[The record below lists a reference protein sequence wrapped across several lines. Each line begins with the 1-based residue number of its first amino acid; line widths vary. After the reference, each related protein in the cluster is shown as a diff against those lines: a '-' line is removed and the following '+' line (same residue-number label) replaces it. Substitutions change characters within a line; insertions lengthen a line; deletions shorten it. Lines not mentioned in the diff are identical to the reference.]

1 MDDASSSHSSLRGTC
16 KQARSVRSR
25 NYSAGVTRGPRLFAF
40 DASTSIRLAFV
51 VLSVILAASDESLEE
66 VLPWLLLVVALD
78 LVVVALDGMP
88 VSRRG
93 VVDSFVLTLLVVSA
107 VGAGA
112 GFALT
117 GIGASSLVLIPAY
130 NAGMRFGRLGMLATS
145 VAAGGAFLVCKWA
158 FPTQEPLVA
167 EELILWLA
175 ATVGLGLVGAWNRG
189 LTADR
194 AGGSDPAAREAIEL
208 IQRLQ
213 DLSSQMSTGLDAPA
227 SATLAL
233 DLLSAQVPSTRSA
246 VLVTQDAEHLVPVAL
261 RGSTRAPWHIAEHV
275 AALLRTN
282 PASWVP
288 TEVAFT
294 DELGRR
300 RALVVPFD
308 LGNGSTTVVVAER
321 PDGGSFSD
329 AERTVA
335 RDVTRRIAPTLQA
348 GLLFG
353 TLRQFASLEERNRI
367 ARDIHDGIAQEL
379 AALGYQIDAL
389 RAQAGPPGL
398 PMRDGLDKLRT
409 QLSDAMHDLRLHITD
424 LRVAERP
431 GTGLGSV
438 LGAAVQSFGSVT
450 GVRTT
455 VTVSESQRRLD
466 PRVEILI
473 HRLVMD
479 ILADAQAC
487 GARNAWV
494 SLTTSVAG
502 PANVDVSH
510 DGDPRTAR
518 RAFKD
523 PALEGLDA
531 TLFVRT
537 ETNGRTT
544 VNLSVQEPAPV
555 GVFRPTP

>member
-1 MDDASSSHSSLRGTC
+1 M
-16 KQARSVRSR
+16 
-25 NYSAGVTRGPRLFAF
+25 
-40 DASTSIRLAFV
+40 
-51 VLSVILAASDESLEE
+51 
-66 VLPWLLLVVALD
+66 
-78 LVVVALDGMP
+78 
-88 VSRRG
+88 
-93 VVDSFVLTLLVVSA
+93 
-107 VGAGA
+107 
-112 GFALT
+112 
-117 GIGASSLVLIPAY
+117 LIPTY
-130 NAGMRFGRLGMLATS
+130 HAGMRFGRLGMLATS
-145 VAAGGAFLVCKWA
+145 VAAGAGFGLSVWA
-158 FPTQEPLVA
+158 LDVERGVLPGD
-167 EELILWLA
+167 ILWLFA
-175 ATVGLGLVGAWNRG
+175 AIGLGVLGAWNRG
-189 LTADR
+189 LA
-194 AGGSDPAAREAIEL
+194 AAQGAESDPAAREAIEL
-208 IQRLQ
+208 IRRLQ
-213 DLSSQMSTGLDAPA
+213 DLSGQMSTGLDAPA

-233 DLLSAQVPSTRSA
+233 DLLSAEVPSTRSA

-275 AALLRTN
+275 SDLLRTN
-282 PASWVP
+282 PSSWEP

-308 LGNGSTTVVVAER
+308 LGNGSTTVLVAER
-321 PDGGSFSD
+321 PDGGHFTE
-329 AERTVA
+329 AERRVA

-379 AALGYQIDAL
+379 AALGYQVDAL
-389 RAQAGPPGL
+389 RAQAGPPGI
-398 PMRDGLDKLRT
+398 PMRDGLDRLRE
-409 QLSDAMHDLRLHITD
+409 QLSEAMADLRLHITD

-455 VTVSESQRRLD
+455 VTVSEGQRRLD

-494 SLTTSVAG
+494 SLATSVAG
-502 PANVDVSH
+502 PAIVDVSH

-518 RAFKD
+518 RSFKD

-531 TLFVRT
+531 TLFVRSD
-537 ETNGRTT
+537 TNGRTT
-544 VNLSVQEPAPV
+544 VNLTVQEPAAV
-555 GVFRPTP
+555 GAFRPPT

>member
-1 MDDASSSHSSLRGTC
+1 MTRTSRFPGLDASA
-16 KQARSVRSR
+16 K
-25 NYSAGVTRGPRLFAF
+25 
-40 DASTSIRLAFV
+40 IRLAFV
-51 VLSVILAASDESLEE
+51 VVSGLLAIKSDTVPE
-66 VLPWLLLVVALD
+66 VLPWLLLVLVLD
-78 LVVVALDGMP
+78 LVVVGLEGLPMA
-88 VSRRG
+88 RRG
-93 VVDSFVLTLLVVSA
+93 VLNTIILTLLCVSA
-107 VGAGA
+107 AAAGA
-112 GFALT
+112 AYAVAD
-117 GIGASSLVLIPAY
+117 IGAALLILIPAY
-130 NAGMRFGRLGMLATS
+130 HAGSKYGRFGFLLTCV
-145 VAAGGAFLVCKWA
+145 VALSAFLVAIRLHPIPEGSRLTTAAWIGA
-158 FPTQEPLVA
+158 ALTLG
-167 EELILWLA
+167 IL
-175 ATVGLGLVGAWNRG
+175 GAWNQR
-189 LTADR
+189 LTAEQDGPD
-194 AGGSDPAAREAIEL
+194 ADPAAREAIEL

-233 DLLSAQVPSTRSA
+233 DLLAAEVPSTRSA
-246 VLVTQDAEHLVPVAL
+246 VLVTHDAEHLVPVAL

-275 AALLRTN
+275 SGLLRAN

-288 TEVAFT
+288 TEVAFV

-300 RALVVPFD
+300 NALVVPFA

-321 PDGGSFSD
+321 PVGRPFTED
-329 AERTVA
+329 ERRIA

-379 AALGYQIDAL
+379 AALGYQVDAL
-389 RAQAGPPGL
+389 RAQAGPPGI
-398 PMRDGLDKLRT
+398 PMRDGLDNLRD
-409 QLSDAMHDLRLHITD
+409 QLSEAMADLRMHITD

-431 GTGLGSV
+431 GTGLGAV

-455 VTVSESQRRLD
+455 VTVSEGHRRLD

-494 SLTTSVAG
+494 TLTTSVAG
-502 PANVDVSH
+502 PACLDVSH
-510 DGDPRTAR
+510 DGDPHTAKR
-518 RAFKD
+518 SFKD
-523 PALEGLDA
+523 PALAGLDA
-531 TLFVRT
+531 TLFVHS
-537 ETNGRTT
+537 EPNGRTT
-544 VNLSVQEPAPV
+544 VNLTVQEPAAV
-555 GVFRPTP
+555 GA

>member
-1 MDDASSSHSSLRGTC
+1 
-16 KQARSVRSR
+16 
-25 NYSAGVTRGPRLFAF
+25 
-40 DASTSIRLAFV
+40 
-51 VLSVILAASDESLEE
+51 
-66 VLPWLLLVVALD
+66 
-78 LVVVALDGMP
+78 
-88 VSRRG
+88 
-93 VVDSFVLTLLVVSA
+93 
-107 VGAGA
+107 
-112 GFALT
+112 
-117 GIGASSLVLIPAY
+117 
-130 NAGMRFGRLGMLATS
+130 
-145 VAAGGAFLVCKWA
+145 
-158 FPTQEPLVA
+158 
-167 EELILWLA
+167 
-175 ATVGLGLVGAWNRG
+175 
-189 LTADR
+189 
-194 AGGSDPAAREAIEL
+194 
-208 IQRLQ
+208 
-213 DLSSQMSTGLDAPA
+213 
-227 SATLAL
+227 
-233 DLLSAQVPSTRSA
+233 
-246 VLVTQDAEHLVPVAL
+246 
-261 RGSTRAPWHIAEHV
+261 V

-288 TEVAFT
+288 TEVAFV

-308 LGNGSTTVVVAER
+308 LGNGSTTVLVAER
-321 PDGGSFSD
+321 PDGGSFSE
-329 AERTVA
+329 AERKVA

-409 QLSDAMHDLRLHITD
+409 QLSEAMHDLRLHITD

-494 SLTTSVAG
+494 SLATSVAG

>member
-1 MDDASSSHSSLRGTC
+1 MTRSPRLLGLDAS
-16 KQARSVRSR
+16 AR
-25 NYSAGVTRGPRLFAF
+25 
-40 DASTSIRLAFV
+40 IRLAFA
-51 VLSVILAASDESLEE
+51 VLSLLLAVLMGSLTV

-78 LVVVALDGMP
+78 LVVVALDSLP
-88 VSRRG
+88 VARRG
-93 VVDSFVLTLLVVSA
+93 VLDTFALTLLA
-107 VGAGA
+107 AAAAAAGA
-112 GFALT
+112 AYALT
-117 GIGASSLVLIPAY
+117 ASAGPAATILVLIPAY
-130 NAGMRFGRLGMLATS
+130 HAGIRFGRMGMLATS
-145 VAAGGAFLVCKWA
+145 VAASAAYFVCVWTLTPA
-158 FPTQEPLVA
+158 RTIPPEIV
-167 EELILWLA
+167 LWLA
-175 ATVGLGLVGAWNRG
+175 AAVGLGVLGTWNRG
-189 LTADR
+189 LAEEKE
-194 AGGSDPAAREAIEL
+194 AGSDPAAREAIEL
-208 IQRLQ
+208 IRRLQ
-213 DLSSQMSTGLDAPA
+213 DLSGQMSTGLDAPA

-233 DLLSAQVPSTRSA
+233 DLLSAEVPSTRSA
-246 VLVTQDAEHLVPVAL
+246 VLVTHDAEHLVPVAL

-275 AALLRTN
+275 ADLLRSN

-288 TEVAFT
+288 TEVAFV

-321 PDGGSFSD
+321 PDGGSFTE
-329 AERTVA
+329 AERRTA

-353 TLRQFASLEERNRI
+353 TLRQFASIEERNRI

-379 AALGYQIDAL
+379 AALGYQVDAL
-389 RAQAGPPGL
+389 RAQAGPPGI
-398 PMRDGLDKLRT
+398 PMRDGLDTLRG
-409 QLSDAMHDLRLHITD
+409 QLSEAMADLRLHITD

-431 GTGLGSV
+431 GTGLGAV

-455 VTVSESQRRLD
+455 VTVSEGQRRLD

-494 SLTTSVAG
+494 TLATSVAG
-502 PANVDVSH
+502 PACVDVSH

-518 RAFKD
+518 RSFKD
-523 PALEGLDA
+523 PALDGLDA
-531 TLFVRT
+531 TLFVRS

-544 VNLSVQEPAPV
+544 VNLTVQEPAPV
-555 GVFRPTP
+555 AAFRPTA